1 MGTKSKDI
9 KVEKLTER
17 IRALELIL
25 GFDENNK
32 RNGNG
37 LITLIEEIS
46 KRQND
51 KWASIDRLRKDTDN
65 LEIKLTEINEQLNR
79 LSFEIGSL
87 SEKISD
93 IDKKLKEH
101 SEIMNGV
108 MTGNKIRTMAKDF
121 ALFVAVMAGLGT
133 IFGIIAYL
141 YNRIR
146 GHI

>member
-101 SEIMNGV
+101 SGSV
-108 MTGNKIRTMAKDF
+108 S
-121 ALFVAVMAGLGT
+121 
-133 IFGIIAYL
+133 
-141 YNRIR
+141 
-146 GHI
+146 

>member
-17 IRALELIL
+17 IRALELVL

-51 KWASIDRLRKDTDN
+51 KWESIDRLRKDTDN
-65 LEIKLTEINEQLNR
+65 LEIKLTQINEQLNR
-79 LSFEIGSL
+79 LSFEIGTL

-101 SEIMNGV
+101 SEIMSGV

-121 ALFVAVMAGLGT
+121 GLFVAVIAGLGSL
-133 IFGIIAYL
+133 FGIIAYL
-141 YNRIR
+141 YNKLQGR
-146 GHI
+146 